1 MQLAG
6 KQFWLGPSRSGQV
19 VRFWASVD
27 LIHLLVGGVKIKTVR
42 SHLTV
47 NDLAQLVVQGGAANA
62 GPSPLPPIEEGAAV
76 EVDRVVSRGGTVCL
90 GGKILLAA
98 EILAGR
104 QVGIRIET
112 DTLMVFDLDTREL
125 LRVRP
130 NPLTPTQ
137 VARLRGNRPA
147 GPPPRPSLEPVR
159 VQRRASNSGIVMVCG
174 QKVALGRLHRWQT
187 VTIAVS
193 ENTLAIELPDQEPKI
208 IRRTTNSPVRNI
220 KAARPRPGSSQVV

>member
-1 MQLAG
+1 
-6 KQFWLGPSRSGQV
+6 

-27 LIHLLVGGVKIKTVR
+27 LIHLLVGSVKIKTVR

-47 NDLAQLVVQGGAANA
+47 NDLARLVIQGAANA
-62 GPSPLPPIEEGAAV
+62 GPSPLPPIEHGAAV
-76 EVDRVVSRGGTVCL
+76 EVDRVVSRGGTVCI

-104 QVGIRIET
+104 QVGIRIEP
-112 DTLMVFDLDTREL
+112 DTLMFFDLQTREL

-130 NPLTPTQ
+130 NPLSVTQ
-137 VARLRGNRPA
+137 VARRGNRPA

-174 QKVALGRLHRWQT
+174 QRLLSVDCIGGR
-187 VTIAVS
+187 
-193 ENTLAIELPDQEPKI
+193 P
-208 IRRTTNSPVRNI
+208 SPSPS
-220 KAARPRPGSSQVV
+220 PRPPWPSSCPIKNPKSSDAQQPPPCVTSKLPGHDRAHPKLSRPSVKDHLTQIR

>member
-1 MQLAG
+1 LCHH
-6 KQFWLGPSRSGQV
+6 FLRSV
-19 VRFWASVD
+19 YTDHLTPPD
-27 LIHLLVGGVKIKTVR
+27 LIHLSVGGTKIKSVR

-47 NDLAQLVVQGGAANA
+47 NDLNKLAADGAVNA
-62 GPSPLPPIEEGAAV
+62 GPSPLPPVEPGAAV
-76 EVDRVVSRGGTVCL
+76 EVDRVVSRGGTITL
-90 GGKILLAA
+90 GGKALLAA

-104 QVGIRIET
+104 QVGIRIEP
-112 DTLMVFDLDTREL
+112 DTLMFFDLDNREL

-130 NPLTPTQ
+130 NPLTPAQ
-137 VARLRGNRPA
+137 VTRLRGNRPA

-193 ENTLAIELPDQEPKI
+193 DATLAIELPDQEPKI
-208 IRRTTNSPVRNI
+208 IRRTTSTAVRNI
-220 KAARPRPGSSQVV
+220 KAARPRAGKIQVV

>member
-1 MQLAG
+1 
-6 KQFWLGPSRSGQV
+6 
-19 VRFWASVD
+19 
-27 LIHLLVGGVKIKTVR
+27 
-42 SHLTV
+42 V
-47 NDLAQLVVQGGAANA
+47 NDLNKLAADGAVNA
-62 GPSPLPPIEEGAAV
+62 GPSPLPPVEHGAAV
-76 EVDRVVSRGGTVCL
+76 EVDRVVSRGGTIAL
-90 GGKILLAA
+90 GGKVLLAA

-104 QVGIRIET
+104 QVGIRIEP
-112 DTLMVFDLDTREL
+112 DTLMFFDLDNREL

-130 NPLTPTQ
+130 NPLTPAQ

-193 ENTLAIELPDQEPKI
+193 DTTLAIELPDQEPKI
-208 IRRTTNSPVRNI
+208 IRRTTSTSVRNI
-220 KAARPRPGSSQVV
+220 KAARPRAGKIQVV